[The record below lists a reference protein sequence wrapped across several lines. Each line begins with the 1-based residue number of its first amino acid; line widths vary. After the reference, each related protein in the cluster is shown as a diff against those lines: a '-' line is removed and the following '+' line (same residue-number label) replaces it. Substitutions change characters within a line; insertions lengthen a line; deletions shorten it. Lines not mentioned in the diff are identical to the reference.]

1 MTPPTVL
8 VTGAA
13 RGIGAATV
21 ALFAS
26 RGWQTVGLDREW
38 GDRPSGATVAVDVTD
53 DDALIGAIEDV
64 PQLDALVNNAAI
76 MLDAPIAE
84 LTPADLTAVLDT
96 NLRAAIIA
104 VRTAKPALS
113 RSRGAVVNVA
123 SVHALSS
130 RGGACAYAASKAGL
144 LGFTRA
150 AAVELAPDQIRV
162 NAVVPGAI
170 DTGMLAG
177 SATDD
182 RGAALDRLAARTP
195 LRRIGRPHEVA
206 EAIYFLAGEASSFV
220 TGETLVVD
228 GGAVAKLPTE

>member
-1 MTPPTVL
+1 VTASTVL

-21 ALFAS
+21 ELFAD

-38 GDRPSGATVAVDVTD
+38 GGRAVGATVSLDITD
-53 DDALIGAIEDV
+53 DEALIEAIEDI

-76 MLDAPIAE
+76 MRDAPIDE
-84 LTPADLTAVLDT
+84 LTPPEISTILET

-104 VRTAKPALS
+104 VRAAKSALS

-130 RGGACAYAASKAGL
+130 RGGASAYAASKAGL

-150 AAVELAPDQIRV
+150 AAVELAPEQIRV
-162 NAVVPGAI
+162 NAVVPGAV
-170 DTGMLAG
+170 DTGMLNQSAG
-177 SATDD
+177 DERD
-182 RGAALDRLAARTP
+182 AALARLAERTP
-195 LRRIGRPHEVA
+195 LRRIGQPREVA
-206 EAIYFLAGEASSFV
+206 EAIYFLASESSSFV
-220 TGETLVVD
+220 TGQTLVVD
-228 GGAVAKLPTE
+228 GGAVAKLATE